1 MEFFQFFL
9 LLGIMLPITIT
20 VNIVLVVS
28 FKFGQSS
35 VLPEISK
42 QSLCDLGLTVIIF
55 NHSSIF
61 AFALVSITFRYTQV
75 NQLDTAHSKLG
86 RFPIKQMSNA

>member
-75 NQLDTAHSKLG
+75 SWILLTVS
-86 RFPIKQMSNA
+86 